1 MSSPASAAPRR
12 PVGLW
17 PLALKELRETLRDRR
32 TLMTLV
38 VMPLLVYPLM
48 SVVMQRLLFSAAGDY
63 GADPLRLGFVSD
75 DDGSRFYAAL
85 ERADDVYRD
94 AVGQTAYE
102 EEAKQSGLDATHMEA
117 TWVED
122 LEQAVRTGAVDL
134 GVVWESG
141 DPVRFR
147 LLRVPSSARGE
158 AAAKFVD
165 VRFEALRDAQVREV
179 LARAKIPFQPP
190 EWTLERVRTKEGAS
204 SPLAMI
210 VPIILIMM
218 TITGA
223 VYPSID
229 LTAGERERGTMEI
242 LMASPAP
249 RLYLLLAKYVAVVTV
264 AALTATVNLTAL
276 GVTAWVSPAIR
287 TLLFGERDFS
297 FATFG
302 LVFLFVVL
310 FAAFFSSLLLAVTSF
325 ARSFKEAQAYLIPLM
340 IAALAPALG
349 SMLPGLSLTPT
360 LALAPVLNVTL
371 LARDTLEGTAS
382 LPATAVTILATIFYG
397 AAALGLAAK
406 CFEQDGFLIGGD
418 GTFDGMLHRADRPTR
433 HPSAGAAAFSLALLF
448 PMQVLLATFVSGAI
462 GGASVEANLWANAL
476 VTFALFAIL
485 PTLWLV
491 WQRVRPAFEFR
502 FDARTLL
509 FVPGLVLLAL
519 SSWIPA
525 HESIVIG
532 EQIFGSLISE
542 ETMERAAGTVEK
554 MRQAPLWLVLVTIA
568 FVPAVAEEL
577 YFRGFLLRSLRV
589 RQGAWQATLFAAL
602 AFGGFHVFTAA
613 FLPERFVPT
622 ALLGLMLGYVY
633 CRTRNLAASAAV
645 HFAHNGLVLTAS
657 FYHEQLADWGIGLGD
672 DVAADEVAHLPI
684 GWILAG
690 VIGVTL
696 GIAAIEVA
704 RRLGGPGEPEPSFAA
719 PSDHE

>member
-32 TLMTLV
+32 TLVTLV

-48 SVVMQRLLFSAAGDY
+48 SVVMQRFLFSAVGDY
-63 GADPLRLGFVSD
+63 GVDPLRLGFVSGS
-75 DDGSRFYAAL
+75 DGQNFFAAL
-85 ERADDVYRD
+85 QRADLVYREE
-94 AVGQTAYE
+94 VGQTAYE
-102 EEAKQSGLDATHMEA
+102 EESKQSGLDPTLLEA
-117 TWVED
+117 SEVED
-122 LEQAVRTGAVDL
+122 LEQAVRTGGVDL
-134 GVVWESG
+134 GVVWESS

-147 LLRVPSSARGE
+147 LLRVPTSPRGE

-165 VRFEALRDAQVREV
+165 VRFEALREAQIEEV
-179 LARAKIPFQPP
+179 LARAEIAYRPP
-190 EWTLERVRTKEGAS
+190 EWTLEQVRSKDGGG
-204 SPLAMI
+204 SPLALI

-223 VYPSID
+223 VYPAID

-249 RLYLLLAKYVAVVTV
+249 RLYLLLAKYVAVVSV
-264 AALTATVNLTAL
+264 AALTATMNLTAL

-418 GTFDGMLHRADRPTR
+418 GSLDGMLLRPDRPTA
-433 HPSAGAAAFSLALLF
+433 HPSPGAAAFSLALLF
-448 PMQVLLATFVSGAI
+448 PLQVLLATFVSGAI
-462 GGASVEANLWANAL
+462 GAAGVEANLWANAI
-476 VTFALFAIL
+476 VTFSLFAIL

-491 WQRVRPAFEFR
+491 WQRVRPVFELR

-519 SSWIPA
+519 TSWIPA

-532 EQIFGSLISE
+532 EQIFGSFISE

-554 MRQAPLWLVLVTIA
+554 MRQAPLWLVLATIA
-568 FVPAVAEEL
+568 FVPAIAEEI
-577 YFRGFLLRSLRV
+577 YFRGFLLRALRV
-589 RQGAWQATLFAAL
+589 RQKAWQATVFAAL

-633 CRTRNLAASAAV
+633 CRTRNLGASMAV
-645 HFAHNGLVLTAS
+645 HFFHNGLVLTAS
-657 FYHEQLADWGIGLGD
+657 FYHEQLADWGIGLGEN
-672 DVAADEVAHLPI
+672 VAADEVAHLPI
-684 GWILAG
+684 GWIVTG
-690 VIGVTL
+690 IVGVTL
-696 GIAAIEVA
+696 GIAAIEIA
-704 RRLGGPGEPEPSFAA
+704 RRLGGRREPDPSSAG
-719 PSDHE
+719 PSAHD

>member
-1 MSSPASAAPRR
+1 MISPASAAPRR

-17 PLALKELRETLRDRR
+17 PLALKELRETLRDKR
-32 TLMTLV
+32 TLVTLV

-48 SVVMQRLLFSAAGDY
+48 SVVMQRFLFSAVGDY

-75 DDGSRFYAAL
+75 ADGGSFYAAFQQA
-85 ERADDVYRD
+85 EDVYSE
-94 AVGQTAYE
+94 AIGETAYE
-102 EEAKQSGLDATHMEA
+102 EEKKRTGLDGTRVEA
-117 TWVED
+117 TQVDD
-122 LEQAVRTGAVDL
+122 LEEAVRIGAVDL
-134 GVVWESG
+134 GVVWEG
-141 DPVRFR
+141 NDPIRFR
-147 LLRVPSSARGE
+147 LLRVPTSARGE
-158 AAAKFVD
+158 AAAKFVEA
-165 VRFEALRDAQVREV
+165 RFEALRDAQIKEV
-179 LARAKIPFQPP
+179 LAREKIAYRPP
-190 EWTLERVRTKEGAS
+190 EWTLERVRTQDGS
-204 SPLAMI
+204 GSPLALI

-264 AALTATVNLTAL
+264 AALTATMNLTAL

-310 FAAFFSSLLLAVTSF
+310 FAGFFSSLLLAVTSF

-349 SMLPGLSLTPT
+349 SMLPGLKLTPT

-371 LARDTLEGTAS
+371 LARATLDGSAD
-382 LPATAVTILATIFYG
+382 LPATLVTILATIFYG

-418 GTFDGMLHRADRPTR
+418 GTFEGMLLRPGRPTP

-462 GGASVEANLWANAL
+462 GGAGVEANLWANAA
-476 VTFALFAIL
+476 VTLSLFAVL
-485 PTLWLV
+485 PTLWLF
-491 WQRVRPAFEFR
+491 WQRVRPVFELR
-502 FDARTLL
+502 FDARMLL

-519 SSWIPA
+519 TSWIPA

-532 EQIFGSLISE
+532 EQIFGSLINE
-542 ETMERAAGTVEK
+542 ETMERAAGQVEK
-554 MRQAPLWLVLVTIA
+554 MREAPLWLVLMTIA
-568 FVPAVAEEL
+568 FVPAIAEEL
-577 YFRGFLLRSLRV
+577 YFRGFLLRALRV
-589 RQGAWQATLFAAL
+589 RQGAWQATIFAAL
-602 AFGGFHVFTAA
+602 AFGGFHVFTVM

-622 ALLGLMLGYVY
+622 SLLGLMLGYVY

-657 FYHEQLADWGIGLGD
+657 FYHERLADWGIGLGG
-672 DVAADEVAHLPI
+672 DVADDEVAHLPI
-684 GWILAG
+684 GWIVTG
-690 VIGVTL
+690 VVGVTL
-696 GIAAIEVA
+696 GIVLIEIA
-704 RRLGGPGEPEPSFAA
+704 RRLGRDGEPAKPDTA
-719 PSDHE
+719 PSAHE